1 MPLPMPDRES
11 QNEMLERRYVEATQL
26 RVVRASDTLEPKFS
40 GYAIVFNKLSLN
52 LGGFRERIAPE
63 AIDRTLRENVDVRA
77 LLDHNPAQI
86 LGRLSADTLRL
97 KPDQYGL
104 RVEIDAPNTS
114 YARDALESVG
124 RRDISGMSFGF
135 RVFDDEWED
144 EDEMPIR
151 TVTDMVVREVSIVTF
166 PAYTDTDVEVAH
178 RSLGRWRATP
188 KAYRPSLAMNR
199 ARQRQAEQ

>member
-1 MPLPMPDRES
+1 MPSPIMPDDV
-11 QNEMLERRYVEATQL
+11 LERRFVEATQL
-26 RVVRASDTLEPKFS
+26 RVVRAGDNLQPQFS

-52 LGGFRERIAPE
+52 LGGFRERIAAE
-63 AIDRTLRENVDVRA
+63 ALDRTFRENVDVRA

-97 KPDQYGL
+97 KPDKYGL

-114 YARDALESVG
+114 YARDALESVS

-135 RVFDDEWED
+135 RAFDDEWTD

-178 RSLGRWRATP
+178 RSMERWRSAP
-188 KAYRPSLAMNR
+188 RPYHPSLAMNR